1 MSLWI
6 LFNKTLNQRSNY
18 AEGNEATTEHG
29 APSTAML
36 EPGCPGHAGTAGL
49 TPPPQLPENPVEDG
63 KHIFTESN
71 FLTLPFHAP
80 SLNRVSGSPGWP

>member
-36 EPGCPGHAGTAGL
+36 EPGCPGHAGAAGL
-49 TPPPQLPENPVEDG
+49 TPPPQLLENPVEDG
-63 KHIFTESN
+63 KHTFTESN